1 MSFSTGQVL
10 TAAQL
15 NDLDI
20 DTISVGAQTNKTPD
34 SNWSGFVNVTMGA
47 SSTYTGGFAGDD
59 DGMWVGHNSS
69 ARELYFAVNETK
81 KAGLNANGKFILF
94 GGHDFTISSSTSSG
108 REILEFRSGTSLTSG
123 AGYNMYADGD
133 SSHPSKHIFF
143 CDSSSSELL
152 IQSTGVSI
160 SGSLS
165 KGSGSFNIPHPTKGG
180 DWRLRHSFI
189 EGPTCDN
196 IYRGTVTL
204 SGGSATIDLDTVSN
218 MTDGTWLAL
227 NTNPWTMVSSS
238 GNAVTWSLSGKT
250 LTINGPNG
258 AECNW
263 MVIGERKDPTIIASD
278 ISDSNGKLIVEY
290 EDANYTV
297 TVEEDDGD

>member
-20 DTISVGAQTNKTPD
+20 DSIKVGDGSAGTPSIQFDADANTGFFQASSDEISV
-34 SNWSGFVNVTMGA
+34 S
-47 SSTYTGGFAGDD
+47 TGGTKHFSFDD
-59 DGMWVGHNSS
+59 EWFQLHNQKDFSMRSS
-69 ARELYFAVNETK
+69 
-81 KAGLNANGKFILF
+81 G
-94 GGHDFTISSSTSSG
+94 STG
-108 REILEFRSGTSLTSG
+108 REIFELRTGTSLTDG
-123 AGYNMYADGD
+123 AGYNMYGDGD
-133 SSHPSKHIFF
+133 STHPSKHIFF

-152 IQSTGVSI
+152 IQSTGVTI

-165 KGSGSFNIPHPTKGG
+165 KGSGSFNIPPPTKGG

-204 SGGSATIDLDTVSN
+204 SGGSATVDLDTVSN

>member
-1 MSFSTGQVL
+1 MAFSTGQVL

-15 NDLDI
+15 NDLVI
-20 DTISVGAQTNKTPD
+20 NTVKVGTAADVTPD
-34 SNWSGFVNVTMGA
+34 NSGWDGIITMDGNGYDGGMSLDANAMWIGHDSTSRSIYFAIDAVNYCGV
-47 SSTYTGGFAGDD
+47 DD
-59 DGMWVGHNSS
+59 DG
-69 ARELYFAVNETK
+69 R
-81 KAGLNANGKFILF
+81 FILF
-94 GGHDFTISSSTSSG
+94 GGHDFTIKSSRATN
-108 REILEFRSGTSLTSG
+108 REILEFRTGTSLTSG
-123 AGYNMYADGD
+123 AGYNMYGDGD
-133 SSHPSKHIFF
+133 TSHPSKHIFF

-152 IQSTGVSI
+152 IQSTGVTI
-160 SGSLS
+160 AGSLS

-204 SGGSATIDLDTVSN
+204 SGGSATIDLDAVSN

-250 LTINGPNG
+250 LTINGPTG

-263 MVIGERKDPTIIASD
+263 MVIGERKDPTIVASD

-290 EDANYTV
+290 EDPDYTV
-297 TVEEDDGD
+297 TIEEDDGD